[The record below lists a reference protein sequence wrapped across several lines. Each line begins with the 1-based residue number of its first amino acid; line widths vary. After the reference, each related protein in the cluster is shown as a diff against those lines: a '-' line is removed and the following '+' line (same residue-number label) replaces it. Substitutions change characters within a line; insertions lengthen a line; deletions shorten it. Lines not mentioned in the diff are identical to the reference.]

1 MPAVHRPLETRA
13 RFLAAFG
20 FRPVTTAEARSVG
33 LTRASLRHA
42 VGRGLLV
49 VPRRGLLVAA
59 AGPPGETTP
68 PGVGE
73 TRAAGAPDWQRLH
86 IEAIR
91 AALVLVS
98 PRALASH
105 DSAAVL
111 HGQPRPTAAPPSVV
125 SLIVPGGVD
134 FSGPGLRVRGSGV
147 PLHHRTT
154 VHGIPVTTPA
164 RTAVDLARGRRLAS
178 ALIPLDGAARM
189 LVSTDTG
196 AAGNE
201 LRRAVRDRDRRQHA
215 LAELERALGEC
226 FGWPGTVAVRDA
238 LRHTD
243 PAAESP
249 LESRSRG
256 WFLEAGFGPL
266 DPGAPIAC
274 GGTTYWADFCEPTRR
289 VIGEAD
295 GWAKYGETLDDVRSA
310 LERERRRQRRLEA
323 DGWRFVRWSSTDS
336 RRAVVARMSAALG
349 GV

>member
-13 RFLAAFG
+13 RFIAAFG
-20 FRPVTTAEARSVG
+20 FRPVSTAEARSVG
-33 LTRASLRHA
+33 LTRAALRHA
-42 VGRGLLV
+42 VDRGLLA

-59 AGPPGETTP
+59 GRPDEAPPPGSAL
-68 PGVGE
+68 
-73 TRAAGAPDWQRLH
+73 AAGAAGWQRLH

-91 AALVLVS
+91 AALAVAS

-105 DSAAVL
+105 DSAAVV
-111 HGQPRPTAAPPSVV
+111 HGVPRPTHAPPSIV

-147 PLHHRTT
+147 PPHHRTT
-154 VHGIPVTTPA
+154 VNGIPVTTPA

-178 ALIPLDGAARM
+178 ALIPLDGAAR
-189 LVSTDTG
+189 LLISAATG
-196 AAGNE
+196 SVGND
-201 LRRAVRDRDRRQHA
+201 LRRAVRRDDSRLRA
-215 LAELERALGEC
+215 LAELDLALREC

-238 LRHTD
+238 LLHVD

-256 WFLEAGFGPL
+256 WFLEAGLGPL
-266 DPGAPIAC
+266 DPGAPITC
-274 GGTTYWADFCEPTRR
+274 GRTTYWADFCESDRR

-295 GWAKYGETLDDVRSA
+295 GWAKYGEALDDVRSA
-310 LERERRRQRRLEA
+310 LERERHRQRQLEA
-323 DGWRFVRWSSTDS
+323 DGWRVVRWSSADS
-336 RRAVVARMSAALG
+336 RRAVVARMSTALG